1 MKDIEKKVRTNR
13 INIECKKDIEKKFR
27 TNGMI
32 KEKKIFKGS
41 LGKVRLLKKVRKI
54 PKRRL
59 EQVG

>member
-1 MKDIEKKVRTNR
+1 
-13 INIECKKDIEKKFR
+13 
-27 TNGMI
+27 MI